1 MLFFSA
7 LAKLIIHYFRV
18 ITDFESG
25 FLFGGLEIALI
36 LSAMTIGHRKGKV
49 RLKATLEKA
58 LNAQ

>member
-36 LSAMTIGHRKGKV
+36 LSAMTIHHLKGKV
-49 RLKATLEKA
+49 NLKATVEKA
-58 LNAQ
+58 LNVQ